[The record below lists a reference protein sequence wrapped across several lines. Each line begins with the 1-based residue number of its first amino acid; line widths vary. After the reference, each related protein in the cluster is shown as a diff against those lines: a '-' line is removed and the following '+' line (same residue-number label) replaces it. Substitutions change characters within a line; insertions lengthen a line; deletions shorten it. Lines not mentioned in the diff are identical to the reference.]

1 MGKLFKKHIQQT
13 KQQIFIEET
22 RANVRK
28 EDRII
33 DSLEPV
39 INHLIK
45 TNETNF
51 KGVGQPL
58 RIFLTG
64 SKFGP
69 GIYDI
74 IVSLGKDEVLK
85 RLGNKIA

>member
-1 MGKLFKKHIQQT
+1 MIKQKKIVSEFSNNISKIEKL
-13 KQQIFIEET
+13 
-22 RANVRK
+22 NK
-28 EDRII
+28 EN
-33 DSLEPV
+33 LEPV
-39 INHLIK
+39 INELIK
-45 TNETNF
+45 TNETNI

-74 IVSLGKDEVLK
+74 IVSLGKNEVLK
-85 RLGNKIA
+85 RLGKKIVW

>member
-1 MGKLFKKHIQQT
+1 M
-13 KQQIFIEET
+13 
-22 RANVRK
+22 
-28 EDRII
+28 D
-33 DSLEPV
+33 PV
-39 INHLIK
+39 INQLIK

-51 KGVGQPL
+51 KGVGQAL

-74 IVSLGKDEVLK
+74 INSLGKDEVLK
-85 RLGNKIA
+85 RLGNKIGW

>member
-1 MGKLFKKHIQQT
+1 MIDDKAKKIVSEFSNSIS
-13 KQQIFIEET
+13 KIEYL
-22 RANVRK
+22 NK
-28 EDRII
+28 EN
-33 DSLEPV
+33 LEPI
-39 INHLIK
+39 INDLIK

-74 IVSLGKDEVLK
+74 IISLGKDEVLK
-85 RLGNKIA
+85 RLGSNIS